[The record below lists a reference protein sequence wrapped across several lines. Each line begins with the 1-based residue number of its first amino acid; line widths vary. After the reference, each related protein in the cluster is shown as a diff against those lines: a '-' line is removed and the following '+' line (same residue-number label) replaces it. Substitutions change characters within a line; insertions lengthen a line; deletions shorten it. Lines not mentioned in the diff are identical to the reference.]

1 MRIFGAIL
9 IALVWCLPAQA
20 QMPPDLAEKVA
31 ALGRVIDPPRTNA
44 LYAPLHDG
52 EPYPGATVVRDI
64 RYGPDDL
71 HALDIFKATQPGAG
85 ARPVLI
91 HVHGGGFVR
100 GDKHT
105 AGTPFTDNIPL
116 WAARNGMVGVNVNYR
131 LAPKATW
138 PAGTE
143 DMAAILRWTKANI
156 AAHGGDPAK
165 VFLLGWSAG
174 AHHVVSYLAFRQ
186 FHAADASPVAGAI
199 LLSGAPY
206 DTTVFDMKP
215 IEAYFGADA
224 SKYPSQSPT
233 PGLLKSKIPLLVAF
247 AGLDPPG
254 IEQQSI
260 DLVEALCKAQHC
272 PRKVF
277 LKTHSHMSIGAA
289 IGTTDVELT
298 NQILEFVKAGN

>member
-1 MRIFGAIL
+1 MPEQDRQGGPT
-9 IALVWCLPAQA
+9 CGSSGPHSSRLPHAFRRKHRCR
-20 QMPPDLAEKVA
+20 PIWWKRSPRSA
-31 ALGRVIDPPRTNA
+31 ASIDPPKTNA

-52 EPYPGATVVRDI
+52 EPYPGATVIRDI
-64 RYGPDDL
+64 KYGPDDL
-71 HALDIFKATQPGAG
+71 HALDVFKATQPAAA

-131 LAPKATW
+131 LAPKVTW

-174 AHHVVSYLAFRQ
+174 AHHVVSYWRSRNSTRPTRAR
-186 FHAADASPVAGAI
+186 SPAR
-199 LLSGAPY
+199 SCCPAPL
-206 DTTVFDMKP
+206 TT
-215 IEAYFGADA
+215 
-224 SKYPSQSPT
+224 
-233 PGLLKSKIPLLVAF
+233 
-247 AGLDPPG
+247 
-254 IEQQSI
+254 
-260 DLVEALCKAQHC
+260 
-272 PRKVF
+272 PRSS
-277 LKTHSHMSIGAA
+277 T
-289 IGTTDVELT
+289 
-298 NQILEFVKAGN
+298 